1 MTRKWPIVAVLVF
14 VTLAIVGCSPEQS
27 LERYLRRDIMA
38 VAKDLGAEV
47 SELGIGV
54 RLENVRIE
62 DKAKG
67 IQDKASAYVEFL
79 VRCNATDPWSPASLS
94 YEYVRRND
102 EWERSQQISVSIP
115 QVTRDKYSD
124 LAFPYALPGCSLHD
138 DPSNWQE
145 KTENRRLLE
154 QRSGYLAVYRSHSD
168 DDLIRNYSFGS
179 PRYVYSFNAQMLL
192 LVGPSWPF
200 VPERKR
206 DLETWLGRPF
216 TDEEI
221 EAFRSD
227 PSMESQIVAIIAEQ
241 ESQGKLGYYD
251 DSIYCRG
258 INSSSLAEFFGMAL
272 SDEGRQVLKECA
284 Y

>member
-1 MTRKWPIVAVLVF
+1 MTSKWPIVAVLVF

-54 RLENVRIE
+54 TLNNVRIE

-67 IQDKASAYVEFL
+67 IQDKAFVQVEFL
-79 VRCNATDPWSPASLS
+79 VRCDANDPWSPVRLR
-94 YEYVRRND
+94 YEFARRNN
-102 EWERSQQISVSIP
+102 EWAISETFSGSRLLYVH
-115 QVTRDKYSD
+115 QVTQEEYADWG
-124 LAFPYALPGCSLHD
+124 FPYELPGCSLHF

-154 QRSGYLAVYRSHSD
+154 ERSGALVGYRSHSD
-168 DDLIRNYSFGS
+168 DDIIRDGWLT
-179 PRYVYSFNAQMLL
+179 PRNAGRDSAKMLL

-227 PSMESQIVAIIAEQ
+227 PAMESQIVAMIAEQ
-241 ESQGKLGYYD
+241 ESQGKLGYETRFT
-251 DSIYCRG
+251 CG
-258 INSSSLAEFFGMAL
+258 ISSSLAEFFGMAL
-272 SDEGRQVLKECA
+272 SEEGRQVLKECA